1 MLRTKN
7 IHVVDPH
14 RNRRLFWSALRY
26 VILLI
31 ALLFFSFPVFWIAS
45 TSFKSAEEYQSNPPV
60 YLPSDPSFVHYQR
73 AWNGQK
79 ADKALRDSFIV
90 AGGAT
95 FLTVL
100 LGASA
105 SYSIARFNTG
115 GQNFSFW
122 ILSQRMIPPVAIVL
136 PVFLLYRE
144 VNLIDSY
151 MGLILLYT
159 VFNLPLGVW
168 MLRSYIIE
176 VPEEVEDSA
185 MIDGASRFQVL
196 RHITLP
202 LAAAGMSATTAFVFI
217 FSWTEFLFARVLIRN
232 NVLTL
237 PVLVAQFFTTQSNEW
252 GVASAVSMIA
262 TLPVVIL
269 GLLIRRHFVRGL
281 TMGAVKE

>member
-1 MLRTKN
+1 MLRTKDV
-7 IHVVDPH
+7 HVVDPR
-14 RNRRLFWSALRY
+14 RNRRMFFSALRY
-26 VILLI
+26 LILLI
-31 ALLFFSFPVFWIAS
+31 ALAFFAFPIFWIAS
-45 TSFKSAEEYQSNPPV
+45 TSFKAPDEYQSSPPV
-60 YLPSDPSFVHYQR
+60 YLPAKPNFDHYER
-73 AWNGQK
+73 GWTGQK
-79 ADKALRDSFIV
+79 GSIALRDSFIV

-95 FLTVL
+95 LLTL
-100 LGASA
+100 ILGASA
-105 SYSIARFNTG
+105 AYSMARFNTG
-115 GQNFSFW
+115 GNNFSFW
-122 ILSQRMIPPVAIVL
+122 ILSQRMMPPVAIVL
-136 PVFLLYRE
+136 PVFLLYRQFR
-144 VNLIDSY
+144 LIDSY

-217 FSWTEFLFARVLIRN
+217 FSWTEFLFARVLTRRD
-232 NVLTL
+232 VLTL
-237 PVLVAQFFTTQSNEW
+237 PVLVGQFFTTQSNQW
-252 GVASAVSMIA
+252 GVASAISIIA

>member
-1 MLRTKN
+1 MLRTKD

-14 RNRRLFWSALRY
+14 RNRRLFWSGLRY
-26 VILLI
+26 LILLV
-31 ALLFFSFPVFWIAS
+31 ALLFFAFPLFWIGS
-45 TSFKSAEEYQSNPPV
+45 TSFKSAEEYQSSPPV
-60 YLPSDPSFVHYQR
+60 YLPADPNFDHYER
-73 AWNGQK
+73 AWTGQK
-79 ADKALRDSFIV
+79 GSNALRDSLIV

-95 FLTVL
+95 FLTL
-100 LGASA
+100 ILGATA
-105 SYSIARFNTG
+105 SYSIARFKTG

-144 VNLIDSY
+144 VKLIDSY

-168 MLRSYIIE
+168 MMRSYIIE
-176 VPEEVEDSA
+176 VPEEIEDSA
-185 MIDGASRFQVL
+185 MIDGASRFQVM

-202 LAAAGMSATTAFVFI
+202 LAAAGLSATTAFVFI
-217 FSWTEFLFARVLIRN
+217 FSWTEFLFARVLTRN

-252 GVASAVSMIA
+252 GVASAVSVIA
-262 TLPVVIL
+262 TIPVVVL